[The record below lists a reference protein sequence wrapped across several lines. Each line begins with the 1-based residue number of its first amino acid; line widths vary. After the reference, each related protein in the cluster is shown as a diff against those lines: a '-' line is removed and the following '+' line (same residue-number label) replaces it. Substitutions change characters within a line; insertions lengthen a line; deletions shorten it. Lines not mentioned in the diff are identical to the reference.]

1 MAVSQAIPITRHP
14 YADGSYKKMLID
26 GQWVD
31 AASGKKFETLN
42 PATGEVL
49 ATVAEGDAEDINRAV
64 AAARRAFEGPW
75 SRVKPFER
83 QNLLLKLADLVEKN
97 FEELSQL
104 DTLDMGA
111 PISRTRG
118 NRLRVLGMLRYYA
131 GQATSIHGE
140 TIENSLPG
148 EVFSYT
154 LKEPVGVV
162 GAIIPWNGPLGASV
176 WKIGPAIAT
185 GCTVILK
192 PAEEAP
198 LTSLR
203 LAELCMEAGIPAGV
217 VNVVP
222 GFGETAG
229 AALAS
234 HPGVD
239 KVAFTGSHVTGQSI
253 VRASAGNLKRVS
265 LELGG
270 KSPDIVFADADLDAA
285 VPGAAMAVP
294 GAAMAVFANS
304 GQICSAGTRLFVESK
319 IYDEF
324 VGRVAEFGKKLNVG
338 NGLDPNTQ
346 IGPLVSQQQLERVSG
361 YLDIGQKEGA
371 KALAG
376 GARLTEGALSKG
388 YFVPPTVFANV
399 QDNMRIAQEEIF
411 GPVISAISFKD
422 SDDLIK
428 RANATTFG
436 LGSGVWTTNVSKAHQ
451 VAKSLRAGS
460 VWVNCYQAMDPAVP
474 FGGYK
479 MSGYGR
485 ESGKQHVEEYLNVKA
500 VWVETA

>member
-1 MAVSQAIPITRHP
+1 MAVTEAISLARHP
-14 YADGSYKKMLID
+14 FADGSYKKMLID
-26 GQWVD
+26 GQWID
-31 AASGKKFETLN
+31 AASGKRFETRN
-42 PATGEVL
+42 PATGELL

-64 AAARRAFEGPW
+64 AAARRAFEGSW
-75 SRVKPFER
+75 SKVKPYER
-83 QNLLLKLADLVEKN
+83 QMLLLKLADLVEKH
-97 FEELSQL
+97 FDELSAL
-104 DTLDMGA
+104 DTVDMGA
-111 PISRTRG
+111 PLSRTRAYRG
-118 NRLRVLGMLRYYA
+118 RALGMLRYYA
-131 GQATSIHGE
+131 GQATAIHGE

-148 EVFSYT
+148 EIFSYT

-162 GAIIPWNGPLGASV
+162 GAIIPWNGPLTATI

-185 GCTVILK
+185 GCTVVLK

-203 LAELCMEAGIPAGV
+203 LAELCLEAGIPAGV

-234 HPGVD
+234 HPDVD

-253 VRASAGNLKRVS
+253 IRASAGNLKRVS

-285 VPGAAMAVP
+285 VPGAAMAV
-294 GAAMAVFANS
+294 FANS

-319 IYDEF
+319 VYDEF
-324 VGRVAEFGKKLNVG
+324 VGRVAEYGRQLKVG
-338 NGLDPNTQ
+338 NGLDPNVQ
-346 IGPLVSQQQLERVSG
+346 VGPLVSQQQYDRVSD
-361 YLDIGQKEGA
+361 YLAIGQKEGA
-371 KALAG
+371 RALAG
-376 GARLTEGALSKG
+376 GGRLTEGALAKG
-388 YFVPPTVFANV
+388 YFVQPTVFANV
-399 QDNMRIAQEEIF
+399 ADSMRIAQEEIF
-411 GPVISAISFKD
+411 GPVISAIRFED
-422 SDDLIK
+422 MDDLIK
-428 RANATTFG
+428 RANATMFG
-436 LGSGVWTTNVSKAHQ
+436 LGSGVWTSNVSKAHH
-451 VAKSLRAGS
+451 VAKALRAGS

-500 VWVETA
+500 VWVKTA

>member
-1 MAVSQAIPITRHP
+1 MVQAQTLPFSHHP
-14 YADGSYKKMLID
+14 YADGSFKKMLID
-26 GQWVD
+26 GKWVPSV
-31 AASGKKFETLN
+31 SGKTFESRN
-42 PATGEVL
+42 PATGELL
-49 ATVAEGDAEDINRAV
+49 ATVAEGDAADIDLAV
-64 AAARRAFEGPW
+64 KAARRAFEGPW
-75 SRVKPFER
+75 SKVKPFER
-83 QNLLLKLADLVEKN
+83 QAILLRLADLVERN
-97 FEELSQL
+97 FDELSSL

-118 NRLRVLGMLRYYA
+118 SRQRVLGMLRYYA
-131 GQATSIHGE
+131 GQATALTGE

-148 EVFSYT
+148 EIFSYT

-162 GAIIPWNGPLGASV
+162 GAIIPWNGPLGASI
-176 WKIGPAIAT
+176 WKIGPALAT

-203 LAELCMEAGIPAGV
+203 LGELCLQAGVPAGV

-222 GFGETAG
+222 GYGETAG

-234 HPGVD
+234 HADVN
-239 KVAFTGSHVTGQSI
+239 KVAFTGSHITGQSI

-285 VPGAAMAVP
+285 IP

-304 GQICSAGTRLFVESK
+304 GQICSAGTRLFVEERV
-319 IYDEF
+319 YDEF
-324 VGRVAEFGKKLNVG
+324 VGKVAEFGKGLRVG
-338 NGLDPNTQ
+338 NGIDPDTQ
-346 IGPLVSQQQLERVSG
+346 IGPLVSEQQLERVTG
-361 YLDIGQKEGA
+361 YLAIGQKEGA
-371 KALAG
+371 RAVAG
-376 GARLTEGALSKG
+376 GSRLTEGALAKG

-399 QDNMRIAQEEIF
+399 NDNMRIAQEEIF
-411 GPVISAISFKD
+411 GPVISAIPFKD
-422 SDDLIK
+422 PNDLIE
-428 RANATTFG
+428 RANSTVFG
-436 LGSGVWTTNVSKAHQ
+436 LGSGVWTRDVSKAHRL
-451 VAKSLRAGS
+451 AKAIRAGS

-485 ESGKQHVEEYLNVKA
+485 ESGLQHLEEYLNVKA
-500 VWVETA
+500 VWIKTA